1 MKTVASIVL
10 AALVVGAGVSA
21 AQSPTPVD
29 STKKVTQQSMQQT
42 PAQTPAYRR
51 TVPDSL
57 AAQAKI
63 NEDSARTLALSKVPN
78 GVIQTLTLE
87 RRRGKLVWSFAIRDP
102 AKSGNTQV
110 LVDALDGS
118 IMSGNQKSSS

>member
-1 MKTVASIVL
+1 MNTVATIVL
-10 AALVVGAGVSA
+10 SALVLGAGVAA
-21 AQSPTPVD
+21 AQSPTPID
-29 STKKVTQQSMQQT
+29 STKKAMQT
-42 PAQTPAYRR
+42 PQTMQTPSYRR

-57 AAQAKI
+57 VAQAKI
-63 NEDSARTLALSKVPN
+63 TEDSARTLAMSKVPN

-118 IMSGNQKSSS
+118 VMSGNQKSSS

>member
-1 MKTVASIVL
+1 MNTVAAVVL
-10 AALVVGAGVSA
+10 SALVLGAGVAA
-21 AQSPTPVD
+21 AQSPTPMD
-29 STKKVTQQSMQQT
+29 STKKAMQT
-42 PAQTPAYRR
+42 PSYRR

-57 AAQAKI
+57 VAQAKI
-63 NEDSARTLALSKVPN
+63 TEDSARTLALSKVPN

>member
-1 MKTVASIVL
+1 MKTVAAVVL
-10 AALVVGAGVSA
+10 SALVLGAGVTA
-21 AQSPTPVD
+21 AQSPTPMD
-29 STKKVTQQSMQQT
+29 STKKAQSYSA
-42 PAQTPAYRR
+42 PAQNPSYRR

-57 AAQAKI
+57 VAQAKI
-63 NEDSARTLALSKVPN
+63 TEDSARTLALSKVPN

-110 LVDALDGS
+110 FVDALDGS
-118 IMSGNQKSSS
+118 VTSGNQKSSS